1 MNVYDWRTLSSAEV
15 APLYQSEIAR
25 WDAVLHWDTRANWRL
40 VEAARAAGTLPGA
53 VVHDASGA
61 VQGWAFYL
69 LHGDVLQ
76 VGALVC
82 RSPAATGA
90 VFGAILDSREAEAA
104 SSVTLFTFADA
115 PGLAGE
121 LQQGGFATSHYRYL
135 QRVVAAETGLH
146 PSPERLPAGRGWQAA
161 DLVPVAELL
170 SRAYASPDAS
180 RPFVQKGR
188 PEDWIEYVEQLVT
201 TRGCGVFLPEVTVI
215 GESSHGVDAVV
226 MVTRLGPG
234 TAHLAQIAVD
244 PAGQRSGRGRRILS
258 TALSNLRDAA
268 YARATLLVSAA
279 NGAANELYDQM
290 GFDEAATFIAAVRD

>member
-1 MNVYDWRTLSSAEV
+1 
-15 APLYQSEIAR
+15 
-25 WDAVLHWDTRANWRL
+25 
-40 VEAARAAGTLPGA
+40 
-53 VVHDASGA
+53 
-61 VQGWAFYL
+61 
-69 LHGDVLQ
+69 
-76 VGALVC
+76 
-82 RSPAATGA
+82 
-90 VFGAILDSREAEAA
+90 
-104 SSVTLFTFADA
+104 
-115 PGLAGE
+115 
-121 LQQGGFATSHYRYL
+121 
-135 QRVVAAETGLH
+135 VVAAETGLH

-290 GFDEAATFIAAVRD
+290 GFDEAATFIAAIRD